1 MSNSTDSQAL
11 PLLPHIALFS
21 CAGMGHLTPFLRLAS
36 TLSSSQNCLVTL
48 ITASPAV
55 SAAESTH
62 ISLFL
67 SQHPKVNHF
76 EFQLIPS
83 NPTTTTMDDPFF
95 LQWQSTNRSLHLLY
109 PSLASSSPPLS
120 AIFSDFVVASSMG
133 TIAAQLNIPNYI
145 VSPTSC
151 KFFSLMAYLPTLL
164 SNTSDISTLTQ
175 VNIPGLAPLPM
186 TSIPPPFKNPNHIFT
201 SLILQSSRA
210 FSSAKGILMN
220 TFHDFESDT
229 LAAINDGRALTNIN
243 LPPILPIGPLQAFE
257 LKNDQDKYYLSWLDN
272 QPKESVVYV
281 SFGSRTAMSDSQ
293 IRELSKGLET
303 SGYRFLW
310 VLKTSKVDKD
320 DIQEVNDMVGES
332 FLERTKNK
340 GIVLKAW
347 VSQQDI
353 LEHPA
358 IGGFV
363 NHCGWN
369 SVMEAAREGIP
380 VLAWPQHGDQSV
392 NAEIVEKAGLGI
404 WERKWGWG
412 LEGLVSGEE
421 IRNKIVELMENQ
433 KVRGFSRNVGGK
445 ARKASG
451 IDGKSEKVV
460 MEIMESL
467 MQKRN

>member
-1 MSNSTDSQAL
+1 MRRNGPSDSFPPPRFHALLLPKLPAHLDHSLPCCFRSRVHPHFLVPFSTPKSQPSRVPSHSLRSNHHHHSRPFLSPMAIHQPLSPSPLPFTRFRIAASLGDLLRLCSSTKYGNNGCPTQHSQL
-11 PLLPHIALFS
+11 HLLPHF
-21 CAGMGHLTPFLRLAS
+21 M
-36 TLSSSQNCLVTL
+36 
-48 ITASPAV
+48 
-55 SAAESTH
+55 
-62 ISLFL
+62 
-67 SQHPKVNHF
+67 
-76 EFQLIPS
+76 
-83 NPTTTTMDDPFF
+83 
-95 LQWQSTNRSLHLLY
+95 
-109 PSLASSSPPLS
+109 
-120 AIFSDFVVASSMG
+120 
-133 TIAAQLNIPNYI
+133 
-145 VSPTSC
+145 
-151 KFFSLMAYLPTLL
+151 
-164 SNTSDISTLTQ
+164 
-175 VNIPGLAPLPM
+175 
-186 TSIPPPFKNPNHIFT
+186 NPNHIFT

-210 FSSAKGILMN
+210 LSTAKAILMN
-220 TFHDFESDT
+220 TFHEFESDT
-229 LAAINDGRALTNIN
+229 LASINDGTALHNIN
-243 LPPILPIGPLQAFE
+243 LPPILPIGPLKD
-257 LKNDQDKYYLSWLDN
+257 LDIKNDHQDKYYLSWLDN

-320 DIQEVNDMVGES
+320 DIQEVSDMVGES
-332 FLERTKNK
+332 FMERTKNK

-412 LEGLVSGEE
+412 LEGLVSAEE
-421 IRNKIVELMENQ
+421 IRNKIVELMEHE
-433 KVRGFSRNVGGK
+433 KVRSCSKKVGEE

-451 IDGKSEKVV
+451 IDGRSEKVV
-460 MEIMESL
+460 KEIMQSL

>member
-1 MSNSTDSQAL
+1 MSNSHAQ
-11 PLLPHIALFS
+11 PLLPHIALFP

-36 TLSSSQNCLVTL
+36 MLSSSQNCLLTL

-67 SQHPKVNHF
+67 SQHPKVNHL
-76 EFQLIPS
+76 EFHLIPS
-83 NPTTTTMDDPFF
+83 DPTTITIPDPFF
-95 LQWQSTNRSLHLLY
+95 LQWQSTNHSLHLLY
-109 PSLASSSPPLS
+109 PSLASASPPLS
-120 AIFSDFVVASSMG
+120 AIFSDFVVAPSMG
-133 TIAAQLNIPNYI
+133 TMAAQLNIPNYI
-145 VSPTSC
+145 FSPTSC
-151 KFFSLMAYLPTLL
+151 KFFCLMAYLPNLL
-164 SNTSDISTLTQ
+164 SNTSDICTLTQ
-175 VNIPGLAPLPM
+175 VEIPGLAPLPM
-186 TSIPPPFKNPNHIFT
+186 TSILPPFRNPNHIFT

-210 FSSAKGILMN
+210 LSTAKAILMN
-220 TFHDFESDT
+220 TFHEFESDT
-229 LAAINDGRALTNIN
+229 LASINDGTALHNIN
-243 LPPILPIGPLQAFE
+243 LPPILPIGPLKD
-257 LKNDQDKYYLSWLDN
+257 LDIKNDHQDKYYLSWLDN

-320 DIQEVNDMVGES
+320 DIQEVSDMVGES
-332 FLERTKNK
+332 FMERTKNK

-412 LEGLVSGEE
+412 LEGLVSAEE
-421 IRNKIVELMENQ
+421 IRNKIVELMEHE
-433 KVRGFSRNVGGK
+433 KVRSCSKKVGEE

-451 IDGKSEKVV
+451 IDGRSEKVV
-460 MEIMESL
+460 KEIMQSL